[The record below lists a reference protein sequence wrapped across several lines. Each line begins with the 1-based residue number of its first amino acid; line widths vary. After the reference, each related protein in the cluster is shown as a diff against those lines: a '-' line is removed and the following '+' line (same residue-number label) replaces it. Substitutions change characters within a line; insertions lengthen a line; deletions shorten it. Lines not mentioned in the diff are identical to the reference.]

1 MRRYDENSMEIF
13 KNKLDFT
20 DWNKSKNNED
30 PSIYY
35 DNFIK
40 EFPDI
45 HNSCF
50 PLKKVKFKS
59 KSIKP
64 WVTKGIL
71 KSINRKNLL
80 YKTYIKSPNIAN
92 KKKFTT
98 YRNKLNHLLRLS
110 KKRYIN
116 NKIQESVNSMKETW
130 KISNSLISKTKGRK
144 NYLTHF

>member
-1 MRRYDENSMEIF
+1 MRRYDKNSMEIF

-20 DWNKSKNNED
+20 DWSKSKNNED

-40 EFPDI
+40 EFADI

-50 PLKKVKFKS
+50 PLKMVKFKFT
-59 KSIKP
+59 SIKP

-80 YKTYIKSPNIAN
+80 DKTYIKSPNIAN
-92 KKKFTT
+92 KKKF
-98 YRNKLNHLLRLS
+98 NEIMN
-110 KKRYIN
+110 I
-116 NKIQESVNSMKETW
+116 
-130 KISNSLISKTKGRK
+130 
-144 NYLTHF
+144 

>member
-1 MRRYDENSMEIF
+1 MEIF

-20 DWNKSKNNED
+20 DWSKSKINED

-40 EFPDI
+40 EFTDI

-71 KSINRKNLL
+71 NSINGKNLL

-92 KKKFTT
+92 KNCKQILQTK
-98 YRNKLNHLLRLS
+98 RSLLHT
-110 KKRYIN
+110 
-116 NKIQESVNSMKETW
+116 ET
-130 KISNSLISKTKGRK
+130 NRMTR
-144 NYLTHF
+144 